1 MNQETSKWRKQDGV
15 IYFSVTSDGT
25 PGPKWIERL
34 EGNGFH
40 VEKYAKQVLCS
51 PDFKPTNG
59 ITIEVAV
66 LMGMLFANNDRTKKK
81 ILAEADKR
89 KLTKPNAEV
98 ACLIRELFTDEEI
111 EQMGLWWIVVMHEPI
126 KDSDDDP
133 ILLSA
138 RRDCGGRR
146 LRACVDFSDGGWD
159 RGNGFAFVVSEK
171 QEVDDVNLK

>member
-34 EGNGFH
+34 EGNGFRIGDS
-40 VEKYAKQVLCS
+40 AKQVLCS
-51 PDFKPTNG
+51 PSFKPTNG
-59 ITIEVAV
+59 ITTEVAV
-66 LMGMLFANNDRTKKK
+66 LLGMLFRDINRTTEN
-81 ILAEADKR
+81 IRAEADKR

-98 ACLIRELFTDEEI
+98 ACLIREKFTDEEI

-126 KDSDDDP
+126 KDFDDDP

-138 RRDCGGRR
+138 CRDCGGRR

-171 QEVDDVNLK
+171 QEVDDVNVK